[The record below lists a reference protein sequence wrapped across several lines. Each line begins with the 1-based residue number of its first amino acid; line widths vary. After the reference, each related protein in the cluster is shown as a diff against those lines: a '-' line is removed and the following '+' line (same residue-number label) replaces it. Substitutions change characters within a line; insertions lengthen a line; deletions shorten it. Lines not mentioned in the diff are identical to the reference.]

1 MNLKK
6 YLFGINLLVIISFLL
21 LSCSTQQNDQSDNS
35 QPAKTLKAKIVY
47 FSIPG

>member
-1 MNLKK
+1 MLQRK
-6 YLFGINLLVIISFLL
+6 YSYPLSLILLIAFLFA
-21 LSCSTQQNDQSDNS
+21 CSVENNDRADDT